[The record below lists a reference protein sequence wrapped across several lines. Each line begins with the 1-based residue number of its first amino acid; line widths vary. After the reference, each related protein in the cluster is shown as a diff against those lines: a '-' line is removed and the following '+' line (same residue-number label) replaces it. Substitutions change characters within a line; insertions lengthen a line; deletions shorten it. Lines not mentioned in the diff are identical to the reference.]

1 MITIEREDYITRIQD
16 EAHRFAIEYH
26 RSLRGKG
33 QIHSILDDI
42 EGIGP
47 ARRRALM
54 KYFKGIEEVKNATL
68 DELMKVPGMNS
79 QVAKKVVEF
88 FNKD

>member
-1 MITIEREDYITRIQD
+1 
-16 EAHRFAIEYH
+16 
-26 RSLRGKG
+26 
-33 QIHSILDDI
+33 
-42 EGIGP
+42 
-47 ARRRALM
+47 M

-68 DELMKVPGMNS
+68 DELMNVPGMNS